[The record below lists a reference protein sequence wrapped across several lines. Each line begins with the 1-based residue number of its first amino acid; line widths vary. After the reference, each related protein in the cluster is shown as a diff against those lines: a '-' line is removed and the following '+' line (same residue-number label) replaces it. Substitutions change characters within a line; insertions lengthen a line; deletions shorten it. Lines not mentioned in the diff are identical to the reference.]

1 MHKEVE
7 KYLRVKRKLIVL
19 EYARV
24 FGSNLEAYKAYGIP
38 KSTFYDWKK
47 AFEEEGEEGLAY
59 KKPICVSSQFS
70 ITLDYFNVI
79 LFGSKHDYPPAKLH
93 TQSSTAPS
101 FLQKLQ
107 DSLLQHFSPH

>member
-24 FGSNLEAYKAYGIP
+24 FGSNLEAYKACGIP

-47 AFEEEGEEGLAY
+47 AFEEINLRIQEPNLYAALVALEFSY
-59 KKPICVSSQFS
+59 YIVSCIRDIKKTCTIKSQ
-70 ITLDYFNVI
+70 TMR
-79 LFGSKHDYPPAKLH
+79 
-93 TQSSTAPS
+93 
-101 FLQKLQ
+101 
-107 DSLLQHFSPH
+107 LLK

>member
-7 KYLRVKRKLIVL
+7 KYLRLKRKLIVL

-24 FGSNLEAYKAYGIP
+24 FGSNLEAYKACGIP

-59 KKPICVSSQFS
+59 KFQF
-70 ITLDYFNVI
+70 
-79 LFGSKHDYPPAKLH
+79 HRM
-93 TQSSTAPS
+93 
-101 FLQKLQ
+101 
-107 DSLLQHFSPH
+107 